1 MKNRIKE
8 IRKRFNLTQEEMGA
22 ALGVSAS
29 AVGGWEYGARN
40 ISETARLLICEKFHI
55 SRAWLEHGAGSMF
68 DSSNDVSSVERVK
81 RLAGDLVALLPEKE
95 RGAFFDT
102 VKALEKKND

>member
-1 MKNRIKE
+1 MQERLKA
-8 IRKRFNLTQEEMGA
+8 IRKA
-22 ALGVSAS
+22 VGVSQARF
-29 AVGGWEYGARN
+29 AELLEVGQSSIANWELGKPCPSYIRA
-40 ISETARLLICEKFHI
+40 LICERFHV
-55 SRAWLEHGAGSMF
+55 SRAWLEHGAGDMF
-68 DSSNDVSSVERVK
+68 DSSSDVSSAERVK